1 MFSYHFLQ
9 KASELSR
16 KEGLP
21 RIYLSAN
28 SGARL
33 GLAEEIKHLFRVA
46 WKDVNDPD
54 KGFNYLYL
62 APEDYKKVSAANS
75 VHAELIEDCGES
87 RYKLKDIIGEIL
99 MFFMIFFQTHNLI
112 LPATHLSGFFFI
124 HVYMLCS
131 LKYYPHCIP
140 SIPRILTWLT
150 LTPLGSTLVR
160 FWRLKLM
167 AAL

>member
-1 MFSYHFLQ
+1 MISHLFLQ

-99 MFFMIFFQTHNLI
+99 MDVIYDIFSNSSVDFTSTAFVNYCFL
-112 LPATHLSGFFFI
+112 FI
-124 HVYMLCS
+124 HVYILCS
-131 LKYYPHCIP
+131 LKYYSHCIP
-140 SIPRILTWLT
+140 SIP
-150 LTPLGSTLVR
+150 
-160 FWRLKLM
+160 
-167 AAL
+167 